1 MGFSKGAMNSH
12 NIYEGIWPVNRCAAK
27 NYPILPTANNP
38 CFVITGLVPVIHG
51 AEGAAQFRL

>member
-1 MGFSKGAMNSH
+1 MNSH